1 MTMDQT
7 AEAAALG
14 RWLTDHIIGARSVRV
29 DGFTTPK
36 SGYSAET
43 LMVDATVTA
52 ADGARAER
60 FVLRRET
67 PDPPIYPTQ
76 APGLDVEIA
85 IQYRAMHSIATH
97 SSVPIAPLI
106 GYESDPSVLGAPFFV
121 MGFIDGQVPIENPS
135 YLREG
140 FYHDATPAQ
149 RRRLIDG
156 GLRVLADVH
165 RIDWRRADLDW
176 LNPPGT
182 TPGTARQL
190 AIWEDYARRELG
202 DRKHPLLDR
211 GLAWLHRHLPEDR
224 EIAIAWGD
232 PRPGNMIW
240 RDFAC
245 VCVTDFEAVSLAP
258 PEYDLGWWLMFDHW
272 SHESMGIEHL
282 PGEPTRDEQRAV
294 YADALGRDVGDTH
307 YYEVLAAARYCA
319 IVVRVMNRT
328 VARGQMPADNT
339 IWLDNPST
347 RCLEMLL
354 DG

>member
-1 MTMDQT
+1 MSTDHS
-7 AEAAALG
+7 ADALA
-14 RWLTDHIIGARSVRV
+14 RWLGEHIIGARSVHV
-29 DGFTTPK
+29 DGFTTPR

-43 LMVDATVTA
+43 LMVDAVVTA
-52 ADGARAER
+52 ADGARRER

-76 APGLDVEIA
+76 APGLDIEIA
-85 IQYRAMHSIATH
+85 IQYRAMHSIANH

-106 GYESDPSVLGAPFFV
+106 GYESDPSVMGAPFFV

-140 FYHDATPAQ
+140 FFHDAAPED
-149 RRRLIDG
+149 RRRLIER
-156 GLRVLADVH
+156 GLRVMADVH
-165 RIDWRRADLDW
+165 RIDWRQADLEW

-190 AIWEDYARRELG
+190 AIWEEYARRELG
-202 DRKHPLLDR
+202 DRTHALLER
-211 GLAWLHRHLPEDR
+211 GFEWLHRNLPPDPVV
-224 EIAIAWGD
+224 ALAWGD

-240 RDFAC
+240 RDFHC
-245 VCVTDFEAVSLAP
+245 VCATDFEAVALAP
-258 PEYDLGWWLMFDHW
+258 PEFDLGWWLMFDRW
-272 SHESMGIEHL
+272 SHESMGLPHL
-282 PGEPTRDEQRAV
+282 PGEPTRDEQRAF
-294 YADALGRDVGDTH
+294 YASALGRDVGDTH

-328 VARGQMPADNT
+328 VARGHIPADNT

-347 RCLEMLL
+347 RCLEELL

>member
-1 MTMDQT
+1 MTTDQA
-7 AEAAALG
+7 AEALG
-14 RWLTDHIIGARSVRV
+14 RWLGDRIIGARSVQV
-29 DGFTTPK
+29 DGFTMPK

-43 LMVDATVTA
+43 LMVDAVVTA
-52 ADGARAER
+52 ADGASTQR

-106 GYESDPSVLGAPFFV
+106 GYESDPSVMGAPFFV
-121 MGFIDGQVPIENPS
+121 MGFIEGQVPIENPS

-140 FYHDATPAQ
+140 FFHDATAAD
-149 RRRLIDG
+149 RRRLIER
-156 GLRVLADVH
+156 GLRVMADVH

-190 AIWEDYARRELG
+190 AIWEHYSRRELG
-202 DRKHPLLDR
+202 NRTHPILDR
-211 GLAWLHRHLPEDR
+211 GLDWLHRHLPADR
-224 EIAIAWGD
+224 GVSVAWGD

-240 RDFAC
+240 RDFHC
-245 VCVTDFEAVSLAP
+245 VCATDFEAVALAP
-258 PEYDLGWWLMFDHW
+258 PEFDLGWWLMFDRW
-272 SHESMGIEHL
+272 SHESMGLAHL
-282 PGEPTRDEQRAV
+282 PGEPSRDEQREI
-294 YADALGRDVGDTH
+294 YATALGRDVGDTH

-328 VARGQMPADNT
+328 VARGQLPADNT

-347 RCLEMLL
+347 RCLEELL
-354 DG
+354 DS